1 MAFLKRNTDL
11 SLADREIFLA
21 VWQISEVSR
30 LDPSNETSQMMAV
43 KHFFKLVMRKFGI
56 TDRNDEE
63 ALSRAL
69 DQVERDIIFPEDQL
83 TGLVKQLI

>member
-11 SLADREIFLA
+11 SPADREIFIA

-30 LDPSNETSQMMAV
+30 LDPSNKTSQMMAV
-43 KHFFKLVMRKFGI
+43 KRFFKLVMRKFGI